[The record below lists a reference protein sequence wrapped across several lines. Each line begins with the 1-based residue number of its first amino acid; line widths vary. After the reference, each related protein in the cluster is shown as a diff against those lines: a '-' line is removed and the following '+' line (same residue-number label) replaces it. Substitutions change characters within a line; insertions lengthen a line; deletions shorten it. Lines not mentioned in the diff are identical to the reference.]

1 MVLSWV
7 KSMVRKGFAF
17 AAGFAFCLS
26 VARAETGEVIV
37 FTNLPTPVPLAAESK
52 PSVLRRYEVKA
63 DKESGR
69 LVRVRAGRT
78 SQPQASGAGTKASGK
93 KVVQGQLTPAAGRV
107 EISSLVA
114 AAAQRHGVNPA
125 LIHAV
130 IRQESNYDW
139 YAVSEK
145 GACGLMQL
153 LPVTARR
160 FGVRNIFD
168 PAENV
173 EGGVKYLRHLLD
185 RYSGDAALTLA
196 AYNAGEGAVER
207 FGGIPPYRETQEYV
221 GRVSRFTGSFH
232 SSVSEGL
239 ADDVSEVSSQAR
251 VIARTTEAGVIRFE
265 ME

>member
-1 MVLSWV
+1 MVS
-7 KSMVRKGFAF
+7 KGFAF
-17 AAGFAFCLS
+17 GAGIFFVLS
-26 VARAETGEVIV
+26 VARAEPGEIVV
-37 FTNLPTPVPLAAESK
+37 FTTLPSLVAPAVAAR

-63 DKESGR
+63 DVESGR
-69 LVRVRAGRT
+69 LVRGRAGRKGQPEAWQVRAGKNAPGNT
-78 SQPQASGAGTKASGK
+78 
-93 KVVQGQLTPAAGRV
+93 VVQGRPKPAAGAAVGRV
-107 EISSLVA
+107 EIDSLVA
-114 AAAQRHGVNPA
+114 SAGSRHGVDPA

-153 LPVTARR
+153 MPLTARR
-160 FGVRNIFD
+160 FGVKNIFD

-185 RYSGDAALTLA
+185 RYSGDASLTLA

-207 FGGIPPYRETQEYV
+207 FGGIPPYRETQDYV

-232 SSVSEGL
+232 SSVSGGL
-239 ADDVSEVSSQAR
+239 AGEALEASSQPRIIAR
-251 VIARTTEAGVIRFE
+251 VTGAGVIRFE

>member
-1 MVLSWV
+1 MS
-7 KSMVRKGFAF
+7 
-17 AAGFAFCLS
+17 
-26 VARAETGEVIV
+26 
-37 FTNLPTPVPLAAESK
+37 
-52 PSVLRRYEVKA
+52 
-63 DKESGR
+63 SGN
-69 LVRVRAGRT
+69 
-78 SQPQASGAGTKASGK
+78 
-93 KVVQGQLTPAAGRV
+93 KVVQGQLGPKAGKV
-107 EISSLVA
+107 EIDSLVA
-114 AAAQRHGVNPA
+114 AAARRHGVNPA

-139 YAVSEK
+139 YAVSHK

-153 LPVTARR
+153 MPLTARR

-207 FGGIPPYRETQEYV
+207 FGGIPPYRETQDYV

-232 SSVSEGL
+232 SSVSDSL
-239 ADDVSEVSSQAR
+239 AEEALEASSQPR
-251 VIARTTEAGVIRFE
+251 VIARVTDSGVIRFE